1 MGKIVD
7 ILRLSEGGVPQ
18 REIAAAT
25 RSSLKTVNRT
35 LKASRAKAVGSV
47 DLAGRGEAEARLVL
61 FGPVE
66 RVSDHCQ
73 PDFAVVAKELR
84 KDGVTLT
91 LLWDEY
97 VRSCVAAGVKAYQYS
112 QYCDL
117 FARWRKEHGVSAS
130 TVRIKHVPG
139 RLAEVDWAGARAE
152 YVDRTTGEV
161 IRPWVFVGC
170 LPFSQRLY
178 VEAFDDMKTP
188 AWLKAHTGM
197 LRFFGGVPELVT
209 PDNCKTGVHKP
220 DYYDPQV
227 NKDYAQFAA
236 HYGFAVLP
244 ARPVRP
250 RDKASAENTVKFTQ
264 TWVIAYLRAEKFF
277 SLGEVNQAMRAR
289 VASLNAQPFQGL
301 DYSRDDVFAAE
312 EAPALR
318 PLPSGEFE
326 LASWRQAKVALD
338 YCVQVDRQ
346 RYSVPYHLIG
356 QQVDVR
362 VTDRAIEIFRDG
374 QRLASH
380 PKLTGRLNQA
390 SVIDEHMPDKHK
402 LYLEEWNPT
411 RLTNWA
417 ASIGPACLKV
427 ITSIL
432 DSKPHPAQT
441 YRACLGVLGYA
452 KTKGN
457 SFLEHLC
464 QQAVATSAHPSYK
477 QIKMLASQPACDPT
491 PDAEQQHLPGVGT
504 TGLVRGS
511 GYYRLGDAR

>member
-1 MGKIVD
+1 MGKTVQ

-18 REIAAAT
+18 REIAATT
-25 RSSLKTVNRT
+25 RSSLRTVSKT
-35 LKASRAKAVGSV
+35 LKASRAKGVGAA
-47 DLAGRGEAEARLVL
+47 DLAGMDDAAARLVL

-66 RVSDHCQ
+66 RVSERFQ
-73 PDFAVVAKELR
+73 PDFAVVAAELK

-97 VRSCVAAGVKAYQYS
+97 VRSCAAAGVKAYQYS

-117 FARWRKEHGVSAS
+117 FAGWRKQRGVSGA
-130 TVRIKHVPG
+130 TMRIKHVPG
-139 RLAEVDWAGARAE
+139 RLVEVDWAGTRAE
-152 YVDRTTGEV
+152 YIDRATGEV
-161 IRPWVFVGC
+161 MRPWVFVGC

-178 VEAFDDMKTP
+178 AEAFDDTRTP
-188 AWLKAHTGM
+188 TWLAAHAHM
-197 LRFFGGVPELVT
+197 LRFFGGVTELVT

-227 NKDYAQFAA
+227 NKDYALFAE

-244 ARPVRP
+244 ARPLKP
-250 RDKASAENTVKFTQ
+250 RDKASTENTVKFVQ
-264 TWVIAYLRAEKFF
+264 TWVIAYLRDEKFF
-277 SLGEVNQAMRAR
+277 SLGELNQAIRAR
-289 VASLNAQPFQGL
+289 VAVLNGQPFRGF

-312 EAPALR
+312 EADALKSL
-318 PLPSGEFE
+318 PLREFE
-326 LASWRQAKVALD
+326 LAQWRQAKVGLD

-346 RYSVPYHLIG
+346 RYSVPYRLIG

-362 VTDRAIEIFRDG
+362 VTDSVVEVFRDG
-374 QRLASH
+374 ERVTSH

-390 SVIDEHMPDKHK
+390 SVVEEHMPDKHK
-402 LYLEEWNPT
+402 LYLEEWNPS
-411 RLTNWA
+411 RLKNWA

-427 ITSIL
+427 IESIL
-432 DSKPHPAQT
+432 ESKPHPAQT

-464 QQAVATSAHPSYK
+464 QQAVATSASPSYK
-477 QIKMLASQPACDPT
+477 QIKLLAARPAPAPGT
-491 PDAEQQHLPGVGT
+491 DAGQQHLPGVGT
-504 TGLVRGS
+504 AGLVRGP
-511 GYYRLGDAR
+511 GYYRLGETR